1 MELELKKE
9 QFACCWALPPLN
21 NTHEET
27 AETIVPD
34 YLPDIGRIV
43 DVCGCLLLR
52 SREIVNGRA
61 SVSGLLRM
69 TLLYVAED
77 GQGLKSFAYTLP
89 LEHTMDGRILD
100 GAADSCL
107 EGRLCSCE
115 VRLLNPRK
123 ILTRAS
129 VDPFSLEVDQ
139 TFIGAI
145 LTVIGYSIND
155 KVVVFDRIRENLQL
169 HKKIPLGLAVEPD
182 DGLRGTGVKL
192 VAFDGN
198 TAAC

>member
-9 QFACCWALPPLN
+9 QFACCRALPPLN
-21 NTHEET
+21 DTHEET

-69 TLLYVAED
+69 MLLYVAED

-89 LEHTMDGRILD
+89 LEHTMDGRISDDSPFGFALK
-100 GAADSCL
+100 GHKVGETVTVAAPVGEL
-107 EGRLCSCE
+107 QF
-115 VRLLNPRK
+115 K
-123 ILTRAS
+123 I
-129 VDPFSLEVDQ
+129 V
-139 TFIGAI
+139 
-145 LTVIGYSIND
+145 
-155 KVVVFDRIRENLQL
+155 
-169 HKKIPLGLAVEPD
+169 AVE
-182 DGLRGTGVKL
+182 
-192 VAFDGN
+192 N
-198 TAAC
+198 EN